1 MIEKWIQK
9 SHNQKTG
16 KGKEKALPKCPFSSK
31 QKDGIRQGN
40 TELLTV
46 VSTHDVKGVKLFYGV
61 HVMINGWY
69 SGCS

>member
-1 MIEKWIQK
+1 MDHFDDWI
-9 SHNQKTG
+9 G
-16 KGKEKALPKCPFSSK
+16 WL

-46 VSTHDVKGVKLFYGV
+46 VSTHDGKGVKLFYGV